1 MPPDPFA
8 VRLRLY
14 VGTRVVMG
22 PGKADLLEL
31 IEETGSIAE
40 SAREMDM
47 SYKRAWSLVK
57 GMNESFA
64 AALVEREVGGRKGG
78 GAQLTDLGREILA
91 AYRAAERAA
100 QAAAAAPIARI
111 RDRLDPEDS
120 TAR

>member
-1 MPPDPFA
+1 MPRDPFA

-14 VGTRVVMG
+14 AGPEIAIG

-57 GMNESFA
+57 AMNESFA
-64 AALVEREVGGRKGG
+64 EPLVEREVGGRKGG
-78 GAQLTDLGREILA
+78 GAQLTDLGREIVT

-100 QAAAAAPIARI
+100 HAAAAPHIELI
-111 RDRLDPEDS
+111 KSRLAPSEPDPH
-120 TAR
+120 